1 MGNPLGLR
9 HRGLS
14 IIVYQNPES
23 FKENKGGQVTL
34 EKNCVS
40 ADTKVYEL
48 KDGLMG
54 RSLTILT
61 KGSR

>member
-54 RSLTILT
+54 RS
-61 KGSR
+61 